1 MTMHIMIHGRA
12 GSTVAPAWGRSHV
25 KQLKRPQPCG
35 ESRMQNMTKS
45 TAGKVRATDS
55 RDRVQLFVQ
64 YQPHREPARDASGA
78 AASVIVQTLIGHTA
92 ETVQTR
98 AGHCLLSN
106 TTYTP
111 PGAAGNAS
119 ATLSLQGVHSTEAG
133 QGQGTV
139 GQGQG
144 ITACSV

>member
-64 YQPHREPARDASGA
+64 YQPHREPTSDASGA

-98 AGHCLLSN
+98 GRTLPFVQHYIHTTRGSWQCFSN
-106 TTYTP
+106 TLP
-111 PGAAGNAS
+111 PGGA
-119 ATLSLQGVHSTEAG
+119 
-133 QGQGTV
+133 
-139 GQGQG
+139 
-144 ITACSV
+144 